1 MSYIKGEKSP
11 MTEQP
16 HTEDKVKH
24 EETEDMDG
32 KKSWVEDIEVAGRD
46 AVGRVQDLI
55 QEGNVRRVIIMTEED
70 RVLLEI
76 PLTAGVAIG
85 VGTLWFSAPLAA
97 VGAVVAFLAKI
108 KIRVVRVEDDD
119 SGEA

>member
-1 MSYIKGEKSP
+1 

-16 HTEDKVKH
+16 NINDEKVKH
-24 EETEDMDG
+24 EDMDG

-55 QEGNVRRVIIMTEED
+55 QEGNVRRLIIMTEEE

-85 VGTLWFSAPLAA
+85 VGTLAFSAPLAA